1 MIVAVGKSLFRLTG
15 VAGCGIAVEARRG
28 PDGLWESVSD
38 EWSLKRSLVK
48 RKRQGDQSKA
58 VVPHLAPLES
68 NVFSK
73 FHPIVAHCAVTQYE
87 DNEPRKPGWI
97 TFKTMGSSWVIE
109 AKDPDSCSRL
119 VVVQTTLDDALAL
132 LSVLLES
139 EEAPWE
145 PDPWLAQQAAKAR
158 TKK

>member
-1 MIVAVGKSLFRLTG
+1 M
-15 VAGCGIAVEARRG
+15 
-28 PDGLWESVSD
+28 
-38 EWSLKRSLVK
+38 K
-48 RKRQGDQSKA
+48 RKRQADAAKTPTQ
-58 VVPHLAPLES
+58 HLAPLES
-68 NVFSK
+68 NVLSK

-87 DNEPRKPGWI
+87 DGEARKPGWI
-97 TFKTMGSSWVIE
+97 TFKTMGSSWVLE

-145 PDPWLAQQAAKAR
+145 PDPWLASQAAKA
-158 TKK
+158 KKGK